1 MARIRARFKEKFIVL
16 LIFDLDGTLIDSAK
30 DLAVSMNATR
40 EHLGM
45 TPLDPALIY
54 SFVGNG
60 AAMLVRRA
68 LGGGATEELVQE
80 GLSFFLKYYRT
91 HALEHTQLY
100 PGVRELLE
108 TLTGKHKLTIL
119 TNKPVKI
126 SVDIVAA
133 LGLGGYF
140 EKVYGGDSF
149 AEKKPDPVGIRTL
162 MTENSATADNTWMV
176 GDSSVDIQTAR
187 NAGVRSCG
195 VAWGFQPESLETT
208 PPDVLIHSPG
218 ELERHLAD

>member
-1 MARIRARFKEKFIVL
+1 VL
-16 LIFDLDGTLIDSAK
+16 IIFDLDGTLIDSAK
-30 DLAVSMNATR
+30 DLAVSMNAMR

-45 TPLDPALIY
+45 PALEPALIY
-54 SFVGNG
+54 SFIGNG

-68 LGGGATEELVQE
+68 LGADATDKLVEE
-80 GLSFFLKYYRT
+80 GLSFFLKYYRA

-100 PGVRELLE
+100 PGVRELLD
-108 TLTGKHKLTIL
+108 TLAGKHKLAIL

-126 SVDIVAA
+126 SFDILAA
-133 LGLGGYF
+133 LGLGTYF
-140 EKVYGGDSF
+140 QQVYGGDSF
-149 AEKKPDPVGIRTL
+149 AGKKPDPVGIRAL
-162 MTENSATADNTWMV
+162 MTENATAPSDTWMV

-195 VAWGFQPESLETT
+195 VAWGFQPGSFETT

-218 ELERHLAD
+218 ELERHLERVQ

>member
-1 MARIRARFKEKFIVL
+1 MLI
-16 LIFDLDGTLIDSAK
+16 IFDLDGTLIDSAK
-30 DLAVSMNATR
+30 DLAVSMNAMR

-45 TPLDPALIY
+45 PALDPALIY
-54 SFVGNG
+54 SFIGDG
-60 AAMLVRRA
+60 AAVLVRRA
-68 LGGGATEELVQE
+68 IGAGATDELVEE

-100 PGVRELLE
+100 PGVRELLD
-108 TLTGKHKLTIL
+108 TLAGKHKLAIL

-126 SVDIVAA
+126 SFDILGA
-133 LGLGGYF
+133 LGLGAYF
-140 EKVYGGDSF
+140 QQVYGGDSF
-149 AEKKPDPVGIRTL
+149 AGKKPDPVGIRTL
-162 MTENSATADNTWMV
+162 MTENATAPNETWMV

-195 VAWGFQPESLETT
+195 VSWGFQPGSFETT

-218 ELERHLAD
+218 ELERHLERVQ

>member
-1 MARIRARFKEKFIVL
+1 VL
-16 LIFDLDGTLIDSAK
+16 IIFDLDGTLIDSAK

-45 TPLDPALIY
+45 PALDPSLIY

-60 AAMLVRRA
+60 APMLVRRA
-68 LGGGATEELVQE
+68 LGTGASDELVQE
-80 GLSFFLKYYRT
+80 GLSFFLKYYRM

-100 PGVRELLE
+100 PGVRELLN
-108 TLTGKHKLTIL
+108 TLAGKHKLAIL

-126 SVDIVAA
+126 SFDIVAA
-133 LGLGGYF
+133 LGLGAYF
-140 EKVYGGDSF
+140 QQVYGGDSF
-149 AEKKPDPVGIRTL
+149 AGKKPDPVGIRTL
-162 MTENSATADNTWMV
+162 MTENATAPNDTWMV

-195 VAWGFQPESLETT
+195 VAWGFQPGSLETT

-218 ELERHLAD
+218 ELERHLERAQ

>member
-1 MARIRARFKEKFIVL
+1 VL
-16 LIFDLDGTLIDSAK
+16 IIFDLDGTLIDSAK
-30 DLAVSMNATR
+30 DLAVSMNAMR

-45 TPLDPALIY
+45 PALEPALIY
-54 SFVGNG
+54 SFIGNG

-68 LGGGATEELVQE
+68 LGADATDKLVEE
-80 GLSFFLKYYRT
+80 GLSFFLKYYRA

-100 PGVRELLE
+100 PGVRELLD
-108 TLTGKHKLTIL
+108 TLAGKHKLAIL

-126 SVDIVAA
+126 SFDILAA
-133 LGLGGYF
+133 LGLGTYF
-140 EKVYGGDSF
+140 QQVYGGDSF
-149 AEKKPDPVGIRTL
+149 AGKKPDPVGIRTL
-162 MTENSATADNTWMV
+162 MTENATAPSDTWMV

-195 VAWGFQPESLETT
+195 VAWGFQPGSFETT

-218 ELERHLAD
+218 ELERHLERVQ

>member
-1 MARIRARFKEKFIVL
+1 VL
-16 LIFDLDGTLIDSAK
+16 IIFDLDGTLIDSAK

-45 TPLDPALIY
+45 QALDPALIY

-68 LGGGATEELVQE
+68 LGAGASDELVQQ
-80 GLSFFLKYYRT
+80 GLSFFLKFYRT
-91 HALEHTQLY
+91 HALEYTQLY
-100 PGVRELLE
+100 PGIRELLE
-108 TLTGKHKLTIL
+108 TLAPKHNLAIL

-126 SVDIVAA
+126 SFDIVTA
-133 LGLGGYF
+133 LGLVTYF
-140 EKVYGGDSF
+140 QRVYGGDSF
-149 AEKKPDPVGIRTL
+149 AGKKPDPVGIQTL
-162 MTENSATADNTWMV
+162 MTENAVEPSETWMV

-208 PPDVLIHSPG
+208 PPDVLIHSPN
-218 ELERHLAD
+218 ELLPLLD

>member
-1 MARIRARFKEKFIVL
+1 VL
-16 LIFDLDGTLIDSAK
+16 IIFDLDGTLIDSAK

-45 TPLDPALIY
+45 PALDPSLIY

-60 AAMLVRRA
+60 APTLVKRA
-68 LGGGATEELVQE
+68 LGTGASDELVQE

-108 TLTGKHKLTIL
+108 TLAGKHKLAIL

-126 SVDIVAA
+126 SFDIVAA
-133 LGLGGYF
+133 LGLGAYF
-140 EKVYGGDSF
+140 QQVYGGDSF
-149 AEKKPDPVGIRTL
+149 AGKKPDPVGIRTL
-162 MTENSATADNTWMV
+162 MTENATTPNDTWMV

-187 NAGVRSCG
+187 NAGVHSCG
-195 VAWGFQPESLETT
+195 VAWGFQPASLETT
-208 PPDVLIHSPG
+208 PPDVLIHLPG
-218 ELERHLAD
+218 ELERHLERIQ